1 MGEPKVCFLTNRY
14 NMAVDLFLDA
24 GFSSP
29 VLEKMEDAP
38 DKYWCADECGDVLVD
53 LKSNPGSRCNGEV
66 DCCVLNNGRAYQAVS
81 KKSSQLPDSAKM
93 ILNGNIGDR
102 TDVDR
107 MLLASLVELYDCL
120 KEDSM
125 ACVSR
130 IITETETKKEQLEK
144 KETEKKRAEE
154 EKLAAERL
162 AKEMKKYKDEAAKAW
177 KTANDILAW
186 ATEEDCGPGGITPK
200 YIQKIIA
207 KYIYLEDADPETV
220 EEAKRYAELSRAM
233 LAEIATDDSGLDAIK
248 AEGFGLRTCHTKDS
262 DRIECDRGYEIR
274 NEIECTLVSGFTYED
289 TTYDNH
295 DCYNK
300 PPDKPEKIG
309 IGSELREARERAKA
323 GK

>member
-1 MGEPKVCFLTNRY
+1 MGEPKICFLTDRY

-29 VLEKMEDAP
+29 ALEKMEGP
-38 DKYWCADECGDVLVD
+38 DKYWCVDECSGFLVD

-66 DCCVLNNGRAYQAVS
+66 DCCVLNNGRAYQAVD
-81 KKSSQLPDSAKM
+81 KKSSQLSHGAKM
-93 ILNGNIGDR
+93 ILYGNLGPSNLGNIGNY

-107 MLLASLVELYDCL
+107 MLFASLVELYDCL

-125 ACVSR
+125 VCVSR
-130 IITETETKKEQLEK
+130 IITETETKKGQLEK
-144 KETEKKRAEE
+144 KAAEKKRAEE
-154 EKLAAERL
+154 EKRTAKKWAE
-162 AKEMKKYKDEAAKAW
+162 EMKKYKDEIAKAW

-233 LAEIATDDSGLDAIK
+233 LAEIATDDSGIDAIK
-248 AEGFGLRTCHTKDS
+248 AEGFGLRTCYTKDS

-274 NEIECTLVSGFTYED
+274 NEIECTLVSGITYED
-289 TTYDNH
+289 TTYDDH

-300 PPDKPEKIG
+300 PDKPDIPHW
-309 IGSELREARERAKA
+309 R
-323 GK
+323 